1 MHSELT
7 YWLKLELELELK
19 KERSLIMEGKVKEVV
34 KKNETI
40 IDLLKVA
47 LPLIIIMVGITY
59 GTYFLLLGY

>member
-1 MHSELT
+1 
-7 YWLKLELELELK
+7 
-19 KERSLIMEGKVKEVV
+19 MEGKVKEVV

>member
-1 MHSELT
+1 
-7 YWLKLELELELK
+7 
-19 KERSLIMEGKVKEVV
+19 MEGKGKVKEIA

-40 IDLLKVA
+40 IDLLKVT

>member
-1 MHSELT
+1 
-7 YWLKLELELELK
+7 
-19 KERSLIMEGKVKEVV
+19 MEGKGKVKEVV

-40 IDLLKVA
+40 IDLLKVT